1 MDIGKVSIIVP
12 CYKQAVYLP
21 ETLDS
26 VLLQTYSNWE
36 CIIVNDGSPD
46 NTDEVVQRYANQDTR
61 FKYVKQQNRGLA
73 TARNIGIKRSQGEY
87 ILPLDA
93 DDLIGP
99 TYLEKAVSHFELFP
113 ETKLVYCKA
122 ELFGAQ
128 KMYWDLHTY
137 DYDSFI
143 WENCIFCSAVYRRR
157 DYDQTLGYNAN
168 MVHGNEDWDF
178 WLSLL
183 RKEDIVYRI
192 DEILFFYRVKESSMR
207 TELGKHYLEENL
219 VQLYHNH
226 PVIYESYRDRIV
238 FYHQALN
245 EVDELKKDLSKIRK
259 SRAYRLGKFLL
270 RPFSLFRK

>member
-26 VLLQTYSNWE
+26 VLLQSYSNWE
-36 CIIVNDGSPD
+36 CIIINDGSPD
-46 NTDEVVQRYANQDTR
+46 NTDEVAQQYVNRDTR
-61 FKYVKQQNRGLA
+61 FKYFKQQNRGLS
-73 TARNIGIKRSQGEY
+73 TARNIGIEKSRGEY

-128 KMYWDLHTY
+128 KMYWDLPTY

-157 DYDQTLGYNAN
+157 DYDQTLGYNVN

-183 RKEDIVYRI
+183 KKEDIVYCV
-192 DEILFFYRVKESSMR
+192 DEILFYYRIKESSR
-207 TELGKHYLEENL
+207 STELGKFYLEENL
-219 VQLYHNH
+219 VQLYNNH
-226 PVIYESYRDRIV
+226 PEIYDSYRDRIV
-238 FYHQALN
+238 IYHHALN
-245 EVDELKKDLSKIRK
+245 EVSELKNDLSRIKK

-270 RPFSLFRK
+270 RPLSLFRK